1 MSDSAEQ
8 FAARVEMC
16 FYNFFKA
23 HFRADKL
30 SSCPANKAI
39 LERYMDE
46 NLLDASKAESIE
58 IAFLAVGHQLVRTT
72 EPVPPEPPSPLEQ
85 VAEPEDLTEQQQLR
99 QILRIDGHDPKT
111 VANKMRS
118 ILKVKDAH
126 AKAQQT
132 TLPPTITKEDLLKDR
147 FLLRKMIER
156 FGSASVD
163 DRLNGRN

>member
-1 MSDSAEQ
+1 MTDTAEQ
-8 FAARVEMC
+8 LAAKVEYA

-23 HFRADKL
+23 HFRTDKL
-30 SSCPANKAI
+30 STCHANRNI
-39 LERYMDE
+39 LEKYCDD
-46 NLLDASKAESIE
+46 NLLDVTNPTSLE
-58 IAFLAVGHQLVRTT
+58 IAFLAVGTQLVRTAT
-72 EPVPPEPPSPLEQ
+72 PEAPGAPAPVDQIPP
-85 VAEPEDLTEQQQLR
+85 PEDLTEQEQLR

-118 ILKVKDAH
+118 ILKVKDEH

-132 TLPPTITKEDLLKDR
+132 TLPESITKEALLKDR

-156 FGSASVD
+156 FGTASVD